1 MDRIEIIKGLE
12 KIGDFFRARADMA
25 VGDGKMLLLNW
36 MKCAEEAAE
45 VMRPRVL
52 TLEEVMARR
61 GEPAWLEAK
70 SSKGYKGYVLI
81 YDVQEG
87 MGITGVR
94 IGVTKPGHITI
105 WPAKELYGV
114 KWRCWSGR
122 PTDKQREET
131 PWTTCGSRY

>member
-12 KIGDFFRARADMA
+12 KIGGFFRAWADMT
-25 VGDGKMLLLNW
+25 VGDGKMLLLNC

-45 VMRPRVL
+45 AMRPRVL
-52 TLEEVMARR
+52 TLAEVVARR
-61 GEPAWLEAK
+61 GEPAYMETK
-70 SSKGYKGYVLI
+70 SAKGYKGYVLI

-114 KWRCWSGR
+114 KWRCWTAK
-122 PTDKQREET
+122 PTEEQMREEAW
-131 PWTTCGSRY
+131 PGA

>member
-12 KIGDFFRARADMA
+12 KIGSFFQARADMA

-36 MKCAEEAAE
+36 MKCADEAAE
-45 VMRPRVL
+45 AMRPRVL

-122 PTDKQREET
+122 PTEAEMSAT
-131 PWTTCGSRY
+131 PWLKRGERL